1 VRVDAR
7 QGMPD
12 KGVMDEWRPLVDA
25 GAKDEILGRLKIVQ
39 GHMRGIAHMVEEDRH
54 PLEVIRQTCAVR
66 RAIDRINGL
75 LLEHHLKRCLSRTLC
90 EGDPETRRQAVEEV
104 LALLQ
109 LSARR

>member
-1 VRVDAR
+1 
-7 QGMPD
+7 
-12 KGVMDEWRPLVDA
+12 MDEWRPLVDA
-25 GAKDEILGRLKIVQ
+25 GAKDEILGRLKPITLRRNVIGIVQ